1 MRELK
6 FRVWDFGKKDNN
18 DYKERMSM
26 PFTLSDDWVN
36 FENDVVLMPML
47 RDIDRNNNNKKRF
60 HIMQYTGFKDRNGIE
75 IYDGDIITFHSDD
88 DLEDYGEEYWEV
100 KFQNSTPVAWY
111 SENEYRYLDRGI
123 DSFSCEIP
131 KDWKINVVG
140 NIYENKELRND

>member
-1 MRELK
+1 MDREIK
-6 FRVWDFGKKDNN
+6 FRSW
-18 DYKERMSM
+18 
-26 PFTLSDDWVN
+26 
-36 FENDVVLMPML
+36 FENSKTMSLNFSLEDALKHEVDYVG
-47 RDIDRNNNNKKRF
+47 DCVF
-60 HIMQYTGFKDRNGIE
+60 MQYTGLKDRNGIE

-131 KDWKINVVG
+131 EDWEINVVG

>member
-1 MRELK
+1 MDREIK
-6 FRVWDFGKKDNN
+6 FRSW
-18 DYKERMSM
+18 
-26 PFTLSDDWVN
+26 
-36 FENDVVLMPML
+36 FENSKTMSLNFSLEDALKHEVDYVG
-47 RDIDRNNNNKKRF
+47 DCVF
-60 HIMQYTGFKDRNGIE
+60 MQYTGFKDRNGIE

-111 SENEYRYLDRGI
+111 SENEYRYLDRDI

-131 KDWKINVVG
+131 EDLEINVVG

>member
-1 MRELK
+1 MREIK
-6 FRVWDFGKKDNN
+6 FRSWFEKSKTMSLNFSLEDALKHEV
-18 DYKERMSM
+18 DYVGDCV
-26 PFTLSDDWVN
+26 F
-36 FENDVVLMPML
+36 
-47 RDIDRNNNNKKRF
+47 
-60 HIMQYTGFKDRNGIE
+60 MQYTGFKDRNGIE

-111 SENEYRYLDRGI
+111 SENEYRYLDRDI

-131 KDWKINVVG
+131 EDWEINVVG